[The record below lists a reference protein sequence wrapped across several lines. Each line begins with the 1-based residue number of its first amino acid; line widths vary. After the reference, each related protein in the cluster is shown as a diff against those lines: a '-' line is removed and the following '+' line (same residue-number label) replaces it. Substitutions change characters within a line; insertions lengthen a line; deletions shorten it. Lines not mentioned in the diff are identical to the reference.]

1 MNQEEGIRIIAYN
14 IWEQEG
20 CGCHGNDVQHWLKAE
35 TIWQERNDPLKI
47 SAQTAQS
54 MHNQQINATAKT
66 KPAAMLSTQQNKKD
80 QFSRR
85 KP

>member
-1 MNQEEGIRIIAYN
+1 MDREEGIRIIAYQ

-20 CGCHGNDVQHWLKAE
+20 RNCHGSDVEHWLKAE
-35 TIWQERNDPLKI
+35 TLWQAQNRPLRTVAEI
-47 SAQTAQS
+47 ETSAGS
-54 MHNQQINATAKT
+54 QQIKVAGKT
-66 KPAAMLSTQQNKKD
+66 KPDTVISTQQSKKG

>member
-1 MNQEEGIRIIAYN
+1 MDREEGIRIIAYH

-20 CGCHGNDVQHWLKAE
+20 RNCHGSDVEHWLKAE
-35 TIWQERNDPLKI
+35 TLWQSQNRPLRTVAEMEP
-47 SAQTAQS
+47 SPG
-54 MHNQQINATAKT
+54 NQQINVAGKV
-66 KPAAMLSTQQNKKD
+66 KPHTLVGMQQNKKG